1 MAEAVKPPSSRTA
14 NPLTTVSVLMAHRL
28 SAAAKNYDGSDD
40 FKCHESKRE
49 NVEWNS
55 HFRPEPCRPGVGDFV
70 PPSSARRWGGK
81 ASLAPGFHW
90 EAIHV
95 PRRLENSTAAIIVR
109 TMLGPAMVSATYEIR
124 MTVAAKRLC
133 SRTPTPPKK

>member
-55 HFRPEPCRPGVGDFV
+55 HFRPEPRRHGVGEFV
-70 PPSSARRWGGK
+70 PPSFRETRGRQGFAGPRIPLGSNPCAAQIGK
-81 ASLAPGFHW
+81 
-90 EAIHV
+90 
-95 PRRLENSTAAIIVR
+95 
-109 TMLGPAMVSATYEIR
+109 
-124 MTVAAKRLC
+124 
-133 SRTPTPPKK
+133 